1 MAEFGIECVIQ
12 WKEKSF
18 ATLVDSA
25 FLKTNTKTILF
36 NFFEK
41 DFNLNPDKLTKIKFE
56 IDMTPFAE
64 GEIVEKEYNFPEK
77 FKVSVYDESSLFA
90 GKIGAILTRRRKK
103 RPKGR
108 DYYDYIFYINNNIK
122 PNFNYLKSLLIFN
135 NLIGE
140 SVVLD
145 NELLKKLLI
154 DKFLITNF
162 KLVIEDVYPFVR
174 NKKSIESF
182 SFDFF
187 NKITRE
193 YNFF

>member
-1 MAEFGIECVIQ
+1 M
-12 WKEKSF
+12 
-18 ATLVDSA
+18 
-25 FLKTNTKTILF
+25 
-36 NFFEK
+36 
-41 DFNLNPDKLTKIKFE
+41 
-56 IDMTPFAE
+56 
-64 GEIVEKEYNFPEK
+64 
-77 FKVSVYDESSLFA
+77 
-90 GKIGAILTRRRKK
+90 TRRRKK

-108 DYYDYIFYINNNIK
+108 DYYDYIFYINYNIK

>member
-1 MAEFGIECVIQ
+1 M
-12 WKEKSF
+12 
-18 ATLVDSA
+18 
-25 FLKTNTKTILF
+25 
-36 NFFEK
+36 
-41 DFNLNPDKLTKIKFE
+41 NPDKLTKIKFE

-77 FKVSVYDESSLFA
+77 FKVSVYD
-90 GKIGAILTRRRKK
+90 AILTRRRKK